1 MLGILAKLFGGNKS
15 EKDVKKIIPQ
25 IAMINECFAQLQS
38 LSNDELRNKT
48 NEFRSKIKAHLADTD
63 NEIQEKKNQAELLS
77 AEDIAGRDA
86 IYRDIDQLKKD
97 RDQKIEEVLL
107 EILPEAFAVVK
118 ETGRRFKENE
128 SLESTATE
136 LDKELATKKDF
147 ISIQGD
153 KSVYKNSWTAAGN
166 IVKWNMVHYD
176 VQLIGG
182 YVLHSGKI
190 AEMATGEGKTLDR
203 KSTRLNSSHEWISRM
218 PSSA

>member
-107 EILPEAFAVVK
+107 EILPEAFAV
-118 ETGRRFKENE
+118 EIGR
-128 SLESTATE
+128 AH
-136 LDKELATKKDF
+136 
-147 ISIQGD
+147 
-153 KSVYKNSWTAAGN
+153 V
-166 IVKWNMVHYD
+166 
-176 VQLIGG
+176 
-182 YVLHSGKI
+182 
-190 AEMATGEGKTLDR
+190 
-203 KSTRLNSSHEWISRM
+203 
-218 PSSA
+218 